1 MRQDLRPYWVKR
13 IYLVFRGWYAEHF
26 LRPHFDHLGEGG
38 TFMKPWYVQVN
49 GPNISLGRCAT
60 VIGDVDKRVSIA
72 VWGRGPGLGRIT
84 IGDYALITPGVR
96 ISASD
101 AIEIGDNC
109 MIASGAYI
117 TDSDWH
123 GIYDR
128 IERNA
133 VPAPIRI
140 GNNVWIGDRAL
151 VLKGVTIGDN
161 AIVGACAV
169 VTKDVPA
176 NVVVAGNPARIVKEL
191 DPSGPFVTRGD
202 YFADPRSPA
211 AEADELDRRFLA
223 GNSFFNWLRS
233 VLFPGPLD

>member
-1 MRQDLRPYWVKR
+1 MRRDLRPYWVKR
-13 IYLVFRGWYAEHF
+13 VYLSYRSWYAEHF
-26 LRPHFDHLGEGG
+26 LRPQFDYLGDNG
-38 TFMKPWYVQVN
+38 TYMKPWYVDVN
-49 GPNISLGRCAT
+49 GPNVRLGHCAT
-60 VIGDVDKRVSIA
+60 VIGDVDKRVNIA
-72 VWGRGPGLGRIT
+72 VWGRGPGQGRIT

-101 AIEIGDNC
+101 SIEIGDNC

-140 GNNVWIGDRAL
+140 GNNVWIGDRAT

-161 AIVGACAV
+161 SIVGAGAV
-169 VTKDVPA
+169 VARDVPA
-176 NVVVAGNPARIVKEL
+176 NVVVAGNPARVVKEL
-191 DPSGPFVTRGD
+191 DPGGPYVTR
-202 YFADPRSPA
+202 ADFYRDPSSLV
-211 AEADELDRRFLA
+211 AEADRLDRQFLA
-223 GNSFFNWLRS
+223 GNSLFGWLRA
-233 VLFPGPLD
+233 LFFPTTRD

>member
-1 MRQDLRPYWVKR
+1 MRKDSRPYWVKR
-13 IYLVFRGWYAEHF
+13 IYLVFRSWYAEHF
-26 LRPHFDHLGEGG
+26 LRPHFDHLGHGG
-38 TFMKPWYVQVN
+38 TYMKPWYVRVN
-49 GPNISLGRCAT
+49 GPNVSLGDYAT

-72 VWGRGPGLGRIT
+72 VWGRGPGLGRVR

-101 AIEIGDNC
+101 SIEIGDNC

-133 VPAPIRI
+133 TPAPIRI
-140 GNNVWIGDRAL
+140 GNNVWIGDHAL

-161 AIVGACAV
+161 SIVGAGAV

-176 NVVVAGNPARIVKEL
+176 NVVVAGNPARVVKQL
-191 DPSGPFVTRGD
+191 DPDGPFVTRAD

-211 AEADELDRRFLA
+211 SEADELDRRFLA
-223 GNSFFNWLRS
+223 QNTLLNWLRS
-233 VLFPGPLD
+233 VFFPTTRD